1 MRMNRNQSFT
11 NSNTKKKNYF
21 YSKNIN
27 NKNIEDEIS
36 EWRTEVQVNLIE
48 KHGKLSKFL
57 LPEVNNKSKSHNLQ

>member
-11 NSNTKKKNYF
+11 NSNPKKKNYF

-36 EWRTEVQVNLIE
+36 EWRTEV
-48 KHGKLSKFL
+48 
-57 LPEVNNKSKSHNLQ
+57 